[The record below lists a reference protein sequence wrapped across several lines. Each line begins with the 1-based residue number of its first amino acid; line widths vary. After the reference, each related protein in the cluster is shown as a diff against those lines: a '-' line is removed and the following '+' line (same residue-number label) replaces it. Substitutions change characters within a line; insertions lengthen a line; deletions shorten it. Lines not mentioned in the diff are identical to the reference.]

1 MAAQIPCAVGFSVA
15 DPATWPVV
23 LTAAQVAAIYQRP
36 VGGVQKAVQRRTFVP
51 APFQTHPY
59 RWRKVDVLRHVEGA
73 RGSLPLRK
81 VS

>member
-1 MAAQIPCAVGFSVA
+1 MTANFSPC

-23 LTAAQVAAIYQRP
+23 LTAEEVAAVYRRE
-36 VGGVQKAVQRRTFVP
+36 VGGLRKACQAHGFVP

-73 RGSLPLRK
+73 RGSSLRK
-81 VS
+81 VG